1 MNLLEFERLCVDASL
16 DLGVEDPTALGRG
29 LGMQFAN
36 VLFRTSFRGGHAS
49 FLLTAELGCVPVKC
63 RAKVYEHLLTA
74 QLMTWD
80 RPGLRFGF
88 NPGRNA
94 VVLCA
99 EIEAGD
105 RVDAV
110 RLAIFV
116 RSIAAQAVEWRD
128 TLLTGNIEAPDAG
141 SINHWVDLWR
151 DAPEL
156 APRATLT

>member
-29 LGMQFAN
+29 FGMQFAN

-49 FLLTAELGCVPVKC
+49 FLLTAELGSVPAGC
-63 RAKVYEHLLTA
+63 RAKVYEHLLTT

-99 EIEAGD
+99 EVEAGD
-105 RVDAV
+105 RVDGE
-110 RLAIFV
+110 RLATFV
-116 RSIAAQAVEWRD
+116 RSIAAQAMEWRQ
-128 TLLTGNIEAPDAG
+128 TWLTGDIAAADPEGN
-141 SINHWVDLWR
+141 NHRVDLWR
-151 DAPEL
+151 DAPEP
-156 APRATLT
+156 APRVTLS

>member
-16 DLGVEDPTALGRG
+16 DLGVDDPTALGRG

-36 VLFRTSFRGGHAS
+36 VLFRTSFRGGHTS
-49 FLLTAELGCVPVKC
+49 FLLTAELGSVPAKC
-63 RAKVYEHLLTA
+63 RAKVYEHLLTT

-80 RPGLRFGF
+80 RPALRFGF

-99 EIEAGD
+99 EVEAGE
-105 RVDAV
+105 RVDGE
-110 RLAIFV
+110 RLATFV
-116 RSIAAQAVEWRD
+116 RSIAAQAVEWRE
-128 TLLTGNIEAPDAG
+128 TLLTGNIAEPDTAG
-141 SINHWVDLWR
+141 VNHWVDLWR
-151 DAPEL
+151 DAPEP